1 VQLIIWTDSTA
12 QKETDKEYRY
22 CLASSSGRV
31 YGDGSEHGTYNRVT
45 LQAILAG
52 LERIDQNA
60 EVHIYTDNRF
70 ILNAAAHHL
79 SMWEKNGFVTSKDKP
94 VKNDDLWK
102 AISRKKQS
110 FKLIG
115 KPVNIMQRDW
125 LEEAATEQCM

>member
-1 VQLIIWTDSTA
+1 MQLIIWTDSTA

-45 LQAILAG
+45 LQALLAG

-60 EVHIYTDNRF
+60 EVHIYSDNRF
-70 ILNAAAHHL
+70 VLNMAAHHL
-79 SMWEKNGFVTSKDKP
+79 SQWEKNGFVTSKNVP
-94 VKNDDLWK
+94 VKNADLWK
-102 AISRKKQS
+102 EISRKKRS
-110 FKLIG
+110 FILIG
-115 KPVNIMQRDW
+115 YYVDIKHREW

>member
-1 VQLIIWTDSTA
+1 M
-12 QKETDKEYRY
+12 
-22 CLASSSGRV
+22 
-31 YGDGSEHGTYNRVT
+31 
-45 LQAILAG
+45 QAILAG

-102 AISRKKQS
+102 AISRKK
-110 FKLIG
+110 
-115 KPVNIMQRDW
+115 MQNS
-125 LEEAATEQCM
+125 

>member
-1 VQLIIWTDSTA
+1 MVQLIIWTDSTA

-60 EVHIYTDNRF
+60 EVHIYSDNKF
-70 ILNAAAHHL
+70 VLNAAAHHL
-79 SMWEKNGFVTSKDKP
+79 SLWEQNGYTTSKNKP

-102 AISRKKQS
+102 ELSRKKHS
-110 FKLIG
+110 FKLLG
-115 KPVNIMQRDW
+115 YWLNPEHRDW
-125 LEEAATEQCM
+125 LEEAVTE